1 MEENKF
7 FKLVW
12 RFNGLVIAIAGLLA
26 IAVLIFASFE
36 IYKSTTRDRSTR
48 NVVNI
53 DEDTEIK
60 EEWRYGQL
68 TKISGT
74 NHLMLPLH
82 SEQSFNRA
90 YFSKSSN
97 STRNYLFINTETSQ
111 KKWLFDHTDYLIE
124 STDRLR
130 LGGYDSKE
138 STIAILYNL
147 VKIDPDHNGRL
158 TAKDLNT
165 VAITRADGSNY
176 KELIKGVEFIVDQS
190 LLNDKEL
197 LLIYQKNGISYTS
210 TIDLV
215 NLEIAENEELPKV
228 GL

>member
-82 SEQSFNRA
+82 SEQSFDRA

-124 STDRLR
+124 STDRLG

-147 VKIDPDHNGRL
+147 VKIDSDHNGRL

-197 LLIYQKNGISYTS
+197 LLIYQKNRISYTS

>member
-124 STDRLR
+124 STDRLG

-147 VKIDPDHNGRL
+147 VKIDSDHNGRL